1 MLYVLVGVDPFH
13 RFVHCSYVC
22 QDDTKVD
29 HMACRI
35 VDLRITN
42 YLNKM
47 FYLVPYFLS
56 HLQ

>member
-1 MLYVLVGVDPFH
+1 
-13 RFVHCSYVC
+13 
-22 QDDTKVD
+22 
-29 HMACRI
+29 MACRI